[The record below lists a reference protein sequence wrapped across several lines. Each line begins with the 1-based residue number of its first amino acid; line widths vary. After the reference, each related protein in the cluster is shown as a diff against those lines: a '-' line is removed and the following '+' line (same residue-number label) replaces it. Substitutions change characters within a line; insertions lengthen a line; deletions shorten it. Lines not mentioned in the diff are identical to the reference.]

1 MLSSL
6 MRGPMNPNRPRS
18 RTRLPGIH
26 SLFSTLLFAY
36 LLLPISTGCSP
47 KPHSIDLTWA
57 APATSPV
64 PVVGYNIYRAPDE
77 GFSYHLLNTSPIK
90 ETKYT
95 DWMVQSGRTY
105 HYMIKSVDANGVE
118 SDPSNVITMKVP

>member
-1 MLSSL
+1 MK
-6 MRGPMNPNRPRS
+6 PNRPRS

-36 LLLPISTGCSP
+36 WLLPVPTGCKA

-105 HYMIKSVDANGVE
+105 HYMIKSIDAKGIE
-118 SDPSNVITMKVP
+118 SDPSNVITMTVP